1 MHYAAR
7 RAANPAPP
15 PSFFKGTGKTTIA
28 EFWAEIL
35 GQLDLRPADED
46 EIDDD
51 NAVKL
56 KDPADEAHRKN
67 LETLQK
73 TLKAAVAI
81 EPRIMRLEEELK
93 CVQQSRRAARNAKV
107 AIESGRPYTLNY
119 EPPWKVQH
127 NHLCK
132 QADTFAKA
140 LNKFETDDSERK
152 VVERLERA
160 RKKKAQDDER
170 ERKAEEKK
178 KKAALANGDKKKKKK
193 KPARLVM
200 TDGAELAQEGL
211 DFFNSAVMPMLS
223 DDLERKGGVVFID
236 EAHNLMPA
244 TSSNGAA
251 VVRRIVKLAADYKNC
266 LTFIVAGVSTPT
278 RIPDLLFAHSLSL

>member
-1 MHYAAR
+1 MQQARSAAR
-7 RAANPAPP
+7 
-15 PSFFKGTGKTTIA
+15 
-28 EFWAEIL
+28 
-35 GQLDLRPADED
+35 
-46 EIDDD
+46 
-51 NAVKL
+51 
-56 KDPADEAHRKN
+56 
-67 LETLQK
+67 
-73 TLKAAVAI
+73 KAKA
-81 EPRIMRLEEELK
+81 
-93 CVQQSRRAARNAKV
+93 

-119 EPPWKVQH
+119 EPPWEAQH
-127 NHLCK
+127 KDLCK
-132 QADTFAKA
+132 QADTFVKA
-140 LNKFETDDSERK
+140 LNKFVTDKSEDN

-160 RKKKAQDDER
+160 RKKKVQNDER

-193 KPARLVM
+193 KPARLIM

-244 TSSNGAA
+244 KNSNGAA

-266 LTFIVAGVSTPT
+266 LTFIVAGVSTRLTLSDSFSPALYRAELT
-278 RIPDLLFAHSLSL
+278 QSSPLSPSFSVREKDPGPLDRFRRGAAPPIPAQSRLC